1 MKIAVT
7 GGSGFIGSHLVQ
19 KLVSEGHEIK
29 VLVRKTSNTKNLKT
43 LNVKLVVGDIRDR
56 ESVESLVD
64 DVEIVYHNAAK
75 VYTGSIDEFWS
86 VNLQGTE
93 NMLRACLNRSINK
106 FIHVSSVGVTG
117 NIKNPPAN
125 ESHPYNP
132 TFPYDRS
139 KCAAEKLALQYNL
152 KHEMP
157 ITIVRP
163 TAVYGPGH
171 HLFPRFY
178 QAVQK
183 GFFPFIGSMKNL
195 IHLCYIDNLIQG
207 IMLAAD
213 KRESTGEI
221 YIIGDEKPVTWIEH
235 IKTIAEVIGVN
246 PPSLHVPLSLMK
258 VIIYLSE
265 FKSWMFGGEPLLTQ
279 RWLEEIT
286 KNFAYDITK
295 AKKSLGYNPKI
306 SLKEGISRTVKWYRQ
321 NGLLN

>member
-1 MKIAVT
+1 MEIAVT
-7 GGSGFIGSHLVQ
+7 GGSGFIGSHLVKQ
-19 KLVSEGHEIK
+19 LVSEGHEIK
-29 VLVRKTSNTKNLKT
+29 VLVRKTSNTENLKT
-43 LNVKLVVGDIRDR
+43 LNVKLVIGDIRYR
-56 ESVESLVD
+56 ESVESLVN
-64 DVEIVYHNAAK
+64 DVEVVYHNAAK
-75 VYTGSIDEFWS
+75 VYAGSNDEFWS

-93 NMLRACLNRSINK
+93 NMLEACLNRSISK
-106 FIHVSSVGVTG
+106 FVHVSSVGVTG

-125 ESHPYNP
+125 ESNPYNP

-139 KCAAEKLALQYNL
+139 KCAAEKLALRYHIE
-152 KHEMP
+152 HEMP

-171 HLFPRFY
+171 HLFSRFY

-183 GFFPFIGSMKNL
+183 GLFPFIGSMKNL
-195 IHLCYIDNLIQG
+195 IHLCYIDNLMQG

-213 KRESTGEI
+213 KRESIGEI
-221 YIIGDEKPVTWIEH
+221 YIIGGEKPVTWIEH

>member
-7 GGSGFIGSHLVQ
+7 GGSGFIGNHLVA
-19 KLVSEGHEIK
+19 KLVSEGHKVK
-29 VLVRKTSNTKNLKT
+29 VLVRKTSNITILKE
-43 LNVKLVVGDIRDR
+43 LPIKLVIGDIRNR
-56 ESVESLVD
+56 ESVESLVNG
-64 DVEIVYHNAAK
+64 VEVVYHVAAQ
-75 VYTGSIDEFWS
+75 VYSGSTDEFWN

-93 NMLRACLNRSINK
+93 NMLKACLNRGINK
-106 FIHVSSVGVTG
+106 FVHISSVGVTG
-117 NIKNPPAN
+117 NIENPPAN

-139 KCAAEKLALQYNL
+139 KCEAEKLAVRYNL
-152 KHEMP
+152 EHKMP
-157 ITIVRP
+157 ITIIRP
-163 TAVYGPGH
+163 TAVYGPRH
-171 HLFPRFY
+171 HLFSRFY

-183 GFFPFIGSMKNL
+183 GIFPFIGSMKNL
-195 IHLCYIDNLIQG
+195 IHLCYIDNLMQG

-213 KRESTGEI
+213 KRESVGEI

-246 PPSLHVPLSLMK
+246 PPSLHVPLSIMK
-258 VIIYLSE
+258 VITYLSE

-295 AKKSLGYNPKI
+295 AKKALGYNPKI
-306 SLKEGISRTVKWYRQ
+306 SLKEGIIRTVKWYRQ
-321 NGLLN
+321 NGFLN